1 MAVPAPENRA
11 SYLLLWLYFV
21 NSVFIFKYDRHLV
34 KFSACIYIISTSTYL
49 HICLHNILIMAAS
62 FYWFVKIPH
71 PTSLNKPV
79 TIPVKNQSQKI
90 CEMTTTI
97 PSSHF
102 FWTPHLNSSLILQ
115 LKMPWPDSGPP
126 NMFKTIECSFKIIF
140 CLLQL
145 WPNVW

>member
-1 MAVPAPENRA
+1 MAVPALENRA

-71 PTSLNKPV
+71 PTFLGAQQTSYNTSQKPV
-79 TIPVKNQSQKI
+79 TKKFVEWQ
-90 CEMTTTI
+90 TTI

-102 FWTPHLNSSLILQ
+102 FWPPQMFSSLIIQ
-115 LKMPWPDSGPP
+115 LKMPWSWAK
-126 NMFKTIECSFKIIF
+126 NIVSWRQQRKIAWKNRSK
-140 CLLQL
+140 LRRR
-145 WPNVW
+145 